1 LTPGRDGTEKPV
13 LYSVQGRE
21 ERVLYSVDGP
31 GEGAG
36 RSERLLTLLASG
48 GKERVPLPMK
58 SVREIMSLDIIT
70 VHPSSSVKSAI
81 ILMQGHGIGAL
92 PVVTDEA
99 LVGLV
104 EERDLLGRDP
114 AERISAVMRRDF
126 QSISPDT
133 GIRAAA
139 DIMARTGHHRL
150 IVEENGALVGI
161 VTVGDLLPDLG
172 KFTDPVTG
180 LPWSDTLREWC
191 TTALSGGSEVSI
203 IFFDVDLF
211 GSFNKKYGHVI
222 GDLVLKGI
230 ASLLQGLVDPE
241 TDLLCRVGGDEFV
254 ISSLRRRDDAL
265 DLARRAQ
272 ERVSR
277 LRVEDV
283 EDAISISYGVSGGR
297 RTREREATHYAAT
310 IDDLL
315 NRASRECTAMKMIHR
330 RAAAEVSETPGESRR
345 AEPLPAP
352 VPQPAASGGRIRIEQ
367 ISYSASGLESSVEV
381 RLSYGGREFSRTL
394 KGLAGLGS
402 LVRLAADA
410 CAASA
415 GECLPAGYR
424 IAVEDVREFRPP
436 NSETL
441 MISSVAIATPREVS
455 LYYGVAAVRRGDP
468 YRAAAAS
475 VLSALNRPLGLILSG
490 PSGTSAAS

>member
-1 LTPGRDGTEKPV
+1 MTPGRERTEKPV
-13 LYSVQGRE
+13 LFSVQGRE

-31 GEGAG
+31 GEGSG
-36 RSERLLTLLASG
+36 RSERSLTLLASG
-48 GKERVPLPMK
+48 GQERVPQLMK
-58 SVREIMSLDIIT
+58 SVREVMSLDIIT
-70 VHPSSSVKSAI
+70 IHPSSSVKSAI

-114 AERISAVMRRDF
+114 SERISAVMRRDF

-139 DIMARTGHHRL
+139 DLMARTGERRL
-150 IVEENGALVGI
+150 IVEENGSLVGI

-191 TTALSGGSEVSI
+191 TTALAGGSEVSI

-230 ASLLQGLVDPE
+230 ASLLQGVVDPE
-241 TDLLCRVGGDEFV
+241 LDLLCRVGGDEFV

-265 DLARRAQ
+265 DLAKRAQ
-272 ERVSR
+272 ERVAR

-283 EDAISISYGVSGGR
+283 EDAISVSYGVSGGR

-315 NRASRECTAMKMIHR
+315 NRASRECTAMKMMQR
-330 RAAAEVSETPGESRR
+330 SSRASGEAVAPSEAPRV
-345 AEPLPAP
+345 EPVPAP
-352 VPQPAASGGRIRIEQ
+352 QTAAPGARIRIEQ
-367 ISYSASGLESSVEV
+367 ISYSASDLECSVEV
-381 RLSYGGREFSRTL
+381 RLSYAGRAFSKTL
-394 KGLAGLGS
+394 QGFAGLGS

-415 GECLPAGYR
+415 QECLPAGYR
-424 IAVEDVREFRPP
+424 IAVEDVREFRAP
-436 NSETL
+436 NAETL
-441 MISSVAIATPREVS
+441 MISTVAIATPREASV
-455 LYYGVAAVRRGDP
+455 YYGVAAVRRGDA

-475 VLSALNRPLGLILSG
+475 VLSALNRPLGLILSA
-490 PSGTSAAS
+490 SAGTVAAS

>member
-1 LTPGRDGTEKPV
+1 
-13 LYSVQGRE
+13 
-21 ERVLYSVDGP
+21 
-31 GEGAG
+31 
-36 RSERLLTLLASG
+36 
-48 GKERVPLPMK
+48 MK
-58 SVREIMSLDIIT
+58 SVRELMSLDIIT
-70 VHPSSSVKSAI
+70 IHPSSSVKSAI

-114 AERISAVMRRDF
+114 SERISAVMRREF

-133 GIRAAA
+133 GVRAAA
-139 DIMARTGHHRL
+139 DLMARTGERRL

-191 TTALSGGSEVSI
+191 TTALAGGSEVSI
-203 IFFDVDLF
+203 IFFDVDRF

-230 ASLLQGLVDPE
+230 ASLLQGLVDPQ

-254 ISSLRRRDDAL
+254 ISSLRLRDDAL

-272 ERVSR
+272 ERVAR
-277 LRVEDV
+277 LRVEEV
-283 EDAISISYGVSGGR
+283 EDSITVSYGVSGGR

-315 NRASRECTAMKMIHR
+315 NRASRECTAMKMMQR
-330 RAAAEVSETPGESRR
+330 SARPEEEAPAPSEAERPGPAPAPAPAAAGS
-345 AEPLPAP
+345 
-352 VPQPAASGGRIRIEQ
+352 RIRIDQ
-367 ISYSASGLESSVEV
+367 ISYVASDLEFSVEV
-381 RLSYGGREFSRTL
+381 RLSYAGRGYSHTL
-394 KGLAGLGS
+394 RGFGGLGS

-415 GECLPAGYR
+415 EQCLPAGYR
-424 IAVEDVREFRPP
+424 VAVEDVREFRPP
-436 NSETL
+436 NAETL
-441 MISSVAIATPREVS
+441 MISTVAVVTPRES
-455 LYYGVAAVRRGDP
+455 SIYYGVAAVRKGDA

-475 VLSALNRPLGLILSG
+475 VLSALNRPLGLILSA
-490 PSGTSAAS
+490 SAGAPTRNG

>member
-1 LTPGRDGTEKPV
+1 MTPGPYASEKPV
-13 LYSVQGRE
+13 LYSVQGRKK
-21 ERVLYSVDGP
+21 RVVYSL
-31 GEGAG
+31 EGSGKEAG
-36 RSERLLTLLASG
+36 KSERFLTELKNG
-48 GKERVPLPMK
+48 GKRRAGHPMK

-150 IVEENGALVGI
+150 IVEENGALVGL
-161 VTVGDLLPDLG
+161 VSVGDLLPDLSR
-172 KFTDPVTG
+172 FTDPVTG

-191 TTALSGGSEVSI
+191 IDALAAGSEISI
-203 IFFDVDLF
+203 IFFDVDQF
-211 GSFNKKYGHVI
+211 GAFNKKYGHVV
-222 GDLVLKGI
+222 GDTVLKSI
-230 ASLLQGLVDPE
+230 ASLLDGLMDPE

-254 ISSLRRRDDAL
+254 IGTLRGREDAL

-272 ERVSR
+272 DRVSR
-277 LRVEDV
+277 LRLEDIA
-283 EDAISISYGVSGGR
+283 DDIGISYGVSGGR

>member
-1 LTPGRDGTEKPV
+1 MTLGRERTEKPV
-13 LYSVQGRE
+13 LFSVQGRE
-21 ERVLYSVDGP
+21 ERVLYSIDGP
-31 GEGAG
+31 REGSG
-36 RSERLLTLLASG
+36 GSERSLTLLASG
-48 GKERVPLPMK
+48 GQERVPQLMK
-58 SVREIMSLDIIT
+58 SVREVMSLDIIT
-70 VHPSSSVKSAI
+70 IHPSSSVKSAI

-114 AERISAVMRRDF
+114 SERISAVMRRDF

-139 DIMARTGHHRL
+139 DLMARTGERRL

-191 TTALSGGSEVSI
+191 TTALAGGSEVSI
-203 IFFDVDLF
+203 IFFDVDRF

-230 ASLLQGLVDPE
+230 ASLLQGVVDPE
-241 TDLLCRVGGDEFV
+241 LDLLCRVGGDEFV

-265 DLARRAQ
+265 DLAKRAQ
-272 ERVSR
+272 ERVAR

-283 EDAISISYGVSGGR
+283 EDPISVSYGVSGGR

-315 NRASRECTAMKMIHR
+315 NRASRECTAMKMMER
-330 RAAAEVSETPGESRR
+330 SARAAGEAAAPSETPR

-352 VPQPAASGGRIRIEQ
+352 QATQGARIRIEQ
-367 ISYSASGLESSVEV
+367 ISYSASDLECSVEV
-381 RLSYGGREFSRTL
+381 RLSYAGRAFSKTL
-394 KGLAGLGS
+394 QRFAGLGS

-415 GECLPAGYR
+415 QECLPAGYR
-424 IAVEDVREFRPP
+424 IAVEDVREFRAP
-436 NSETL
+436 NAETL
-441 MISSVAIATPREVS
+441 MISTVAIATPREASV
-455 LYYGVAAVRRGDP
+455 YYGVAAVRRGDA

-475 VLSALNRPLGLILSG
+475 VLSALNRPLGLILSESAG
-490 PSGTSAAS
+490 SVAAS